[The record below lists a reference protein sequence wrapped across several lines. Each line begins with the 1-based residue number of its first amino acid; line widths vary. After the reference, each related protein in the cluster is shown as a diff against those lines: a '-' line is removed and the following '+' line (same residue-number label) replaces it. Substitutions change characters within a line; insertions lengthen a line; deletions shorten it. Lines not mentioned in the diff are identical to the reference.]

1 MVITAKCHGPA
12 PLGVGTM
19 TAKVPTTNITSPADR
34 PKCAEKSKAKKA
46 ARKALK
52 TAGPIYS
59 GGIPIYIDA
68 DTREELELKKLNEL
82 LINLIKGIVIFK
94 RKCYN
99 DKRIKIFYFY
109 EVEHGCK
116 L

>member
-1 MVITAKCHGPA
+1 MFKSVVFAIDFIF
-12 PLGVGTM
+12 LL
-19 TAKVPTTNITSPADR
+19 TNMR
-34 PKCAEKSKAKKA
+34 
-46 ARKALK
+46 L
-52 TAGPIYS
+52 
-59 GGIPIYIDA
+59 
-68 DTREELELKKLNEL
+68 LKKLNEL

-99 DKRIKIFYFY
+99 DICIKIFYFY